1 MGNKQNVKQKNFK
14 AMLKYFK
21 AFAMLAIIA
30 LGVLTVSCQK
40 EDLTST
46 GKVETFTL
54 NGTADSTINDPTV
67 LQSRNWNFRSYSSTV
82 SQNYNLYSAIQLS
95 EKKYRFVVISNSS
108 NSNEELY
115 VKTYCHT
122 DGLDNYKKLQR
133 INPYS
138 TPKMYMVDSIFDRS
152 ALYSYKYFV
161 REDPSTNN
169 LRPLSTGTSPTF
181 TTLVV
186 PDTTDDYD
194 ANVIVSNYQSGP
206 SDQWYF
212 YPYNCTS
219 WAALK
224 VNQMWGTSTTFNN
237 RMFGNGYH
245 LHDALN
251 WKQVF
256 VSKGYSVTTTPQKGD
271 IIWFPADVTYN
282 NITYSG
288 NNGHVG
294 FVHSVENGVIEY
306 SNYDG
311 STGSYRLSQLS
322 TSIISNVQAEF
333 IHVQYKH

>member
-1 MGNKQNVKQKNFK
+1 
-14 AMLKYFK
+14 MLKYLKVCVVTMF
-21 AFAMLAIIA
+21 IT
-30 LGVLTVSCQK
+30 LGFLTVSCQK

-46 GKVETFTL
+46 GKMEISTL
-54 NGTADSTINDPTV
+54 NGTADSTLNNPTV
-67 LQSRNWNFRSYSSTV
+67 LQSRSWNILSYSSTV
-82 SQNYNLYSAIQLS
+82 SQNYSLYNAIQLS
-95 EKKYRFVVISNSS
+95 EKKYRFVVVSNSS

-122 DGLDNYKKLQR
+122 DGLDDYKKLER

-138 TPKMYMVDSIFDRS
+138 IPKMYMVDSIFDRS

-161 REDPSTNN
+161 RENPNTNN

-186 PDTTDDYD
+186 PDVTDDYV
-194 ANVIVSNYQSGP
+194 ANVNISYYQSGP

-219 WAALK
+219 WVALK

-237 RMFGNGYH
+237 RMFGDGYH

-271 IIWFPADVTYN
+271 IIWFPADVVYN
-282 NITYSG
+282 NIRYSG
-288 NNGHVG
+288 SAGHVG

-311 STGSYRLSQLS
+311 STGLYRLSQLS
-322 TSIISNVQAEF
+322 TSMISNVQAEF